1 MLVITPYISVLIVSS
16 MLNAGTY
23 QLMGTIM
30 YLGPEWSD
38 NFIHIEA
45 VSQLSDSMPY
55 CAVSTGTSAYV
66 T

>member
-1 MLVITPYISVLIVSS
+1 MILYA
-16 MLNAGTY
+16 MHAGTY

-45 VSQLSDSMPY
+45 VS
-55 CAVSTGTSAYV
+55 
-66 T
+66 